1 MIAEALERVVVT
13 WLGNVWPTMTRASS
27 QIEQASP
34 VSLVLKTRW
43 RRKMIGQIFSMDRRK
58 CAITQLETDLPG
70 KLLTSYS
77 VNFDL
82 AWHSDCLEF
91 C

>member
-13 WLGNVWPTMTRASS
+13 WSTNVWPTVTLPRAGS
-27 QIEQASP
+27 QIAQASP
-34 VSLVLKTRW
+34 NVSSVLKTRR

-77 VNFDL
+77 GQLRPYL
-82 AWHSDCLEF
+82 AF
-91 C
+91 